1 MKSLFLS
8 LFLATLFVASTH
20 AQSSSRDRSFIAN
33 GITYSLPKTEIVVQ
47 IKAVKTIRLVGPY
60 YQYTERYLGTRDVIT
75 KNSVQWSVQ
84 DVKILTKPIPDEQN
98 TFFIKPDPASSIS
111 YVSLTP
117 NGLLCGLNVPS
128 ETVPVPV
135 DLSASNP
142 PAKPNLEF
150 NNLILTEDL
159 LQANSIARMAEVAAK
174 QIYNLRDS
182 RISLIT
188 GNLDKV
194 PDGAALKEMLAQMD
208 QSENDLMEL
217 FVGKTVAIPT
227 TVTYEIIPAQEVNNE
242 VLFRLSNENGV
253 VGRTDLSGQPYYLN
267 VKDATT
273 PKPSS
278 GSDRGGDN
286 ALFYRLPGKALV
298 TLNDPSGNVI
308 ARATVTMA
316 QFGSVQAL
324 PSSLFGKNPVKIH
337 IDPSTGALL
346 SIEK

>member
-1 MKSLFLS
+1 MKSLFLTLFFS
-8 LFLATLFVASTH
+8 TLFLASTQ
-20 AQSSSRDRSFIAN
+20 AQSSRDRSFIPN
-33 GITYSLPKTEIVVQ
+33 GITYSLPKTVIVVQ

-84 DVKILTKPIPDEQN
+84 DVKIFTKAIPDEQN
-98 TFFIKPDPASSIS
+98 TFFIKPDPASSVS
-111 YVSLTP
+111 YVALTP

-128 ETVPVPV
+128 ETLPVTA
-135 DLSASNP
+135 DLASPNTTVT
-142 PAKPNLEF
+142 PNLEF

-182 RISLIT
+182 RINLIT
-188 GNLDKV
+188 GNMDKV
-194 PDGAALKEMLAQMD
+194 PDGTALKEMLTQMD
-208 QSENDLMEL
+208 KSQNDLMEL
-217 FVGKTVAIPT
+217 FVGKTVTVPT

-253 VGRTDLSGQPYYLN
+253 VSRTDLSGQPYYLN
-267 VKDATT
+267 VKDVTT
-273 PKPSS
+273 SKSSS
-278 GSDRGGDN
+278 GADRGGDN
-286 ALFYRLPGKALV
+286 ALFYRIPGKAMV

-308 ARATVTMA
+308 AKASITIA
-316 QFGSVQAL
+316 QFGTLQAL
-324 PSSLFGKNPVKIH
+324 SSAMFGKNQVKIH